1 MVPLL
6 EVTGGRRRHH
16 RPSIPGGGAGILSC
30 RRRLTPP
37 TLQGPCV
44 TRLAAAAP
52 DVRASTLTS
61 GPRLWAA
68 FLPLGRVFGL
78 REYSITR
85 SILALT
91 RRNPGGLCELRG
103 LAPGSASIPR
113 MPA

>member
-6 EVTGGRRRHH
+6 EVTGGRLRHH
-16 RPSIPGGGAGILSC
+16 EPSSAASVAAILSF

-61 GPRLWAA
+61 GPRFCLWAA
-68 FLPLGRVFGL
+68 FLDFV
-78 REYSITR
+78 
-85 SILALT
+85 
-91 RRNPGGLCELRG
+91 N
-103 LAPGSASIPR
+103 IP
-113 MPA
+113 